1 MYKKKILI
9 TIIALIICLNMPI
22 SVDAVI
28 ETGSCG
34 KNANWSFNK
43 DTGEL
48 IISGTGDM
56 ANFSNTETCFSCSN
70 YTTCVS
76 RAPWG
81 NYSTSVTSVSISD
94 GIKSI
99 GDWALNNCRFTSLK
113 IPDSV
118 TYIGESAIRFCMKLT
133 ELTIPE
139 KVTYIGRFSFD
150 GCVELA
156 SVKFLGT
163 TDPKGTGYTQG
174 EIRFFHYCDKLESVL
189 VRTNYNN
196 DTFCDHPVQKIIP
209 IATFMFTPKLKVN
222 GKKNSIIA
230 SFFIYR
236 HI

>member
-9 TIIALIICLNMPI
+9 TIIALIICLNMPN

-34 KNANWSFNK
+34 ENANWSFNT

-56 ANFSNTETCFSCSN
+56 ANYTHTKTCGSFVDS
-70 YTTCVS
+70 TGCVS
-76 RAPWG
+76 TAPWG
-81 NYSTSVTSVSISD
+81 NYSTSVTAVSISE
-94 GIKSI
+94 GITAI
-99 GDWALNNCRFTSLK
+99 GDWALHNCRFTSLK

-118 TYIGESAIRFCMKLT
+118 TYIGASAIKFCMKLT

-139 KVTYIGRFSFD
+139 KVTHIARYAFD
-150 GCVELA
+150 NCLELA

-163 TDPKGTGYTQG
+163 NDPKWTGDIG
-174 EIRFFHYCDKLESVL
+174 SAIFFDDCDKLESVL